1 MKEFITIKDFGPLK
15 ELERV
20 EIKPVTVLIGESAIG
35 KSTLMK
41 VLALMRYL
49 YKMANIRSYLRHSN
63 ITRSPFRIRI
73 EDMLKKMEMAH
84 MLKADSRIEY
94 LVRMD
99 NGSRYSITIE
109 KSRSCQ
115 LPFIAEED
123 LIFTKVSYISENR
136 NIIPMWVERV
146 SKNAG
151 ATLGYY
157 FHETNDDF
165 SHASEEDQMVDLNHV
180 SLKLHI
186 THPKGKAVKLR
197 IESTKDQHSPIELR
211 EASSGVQSSAP
222 LVLIM
227 KYFAR
232 HFSFKDAF
240 NRSVLN
246 YLHDVQRLT
255 KFKAVTEASK
265 LSKWVYV
272 HIEEPELSLFPDAQC
287 KLVEELLNIATH
299 TSEDRKLNLMFATH
313 SPYILNYLNIIL
325 NQTDEKRAHVSASNM
340 AVYRIYEGQVQN
352 LLVQDDKGHSV
363 VDTYDLTEMMG
374 NIYREFNELKA

>member
-15 ELERV
+15 DLEHV
-20 EIKPVTVLIGESAIG
+20 EIKPVTVLIGESATG

-49 YKMANIRSYLRHSN
+49 YKMANIRSYLKHSN

-84 MLKADSRIEY
+84 MLKSDSRIGY
-94 LVRMD
+94 TICMD
-99 NGSRYSITIE
+99 NGNEYTITIE

-115 LPFIAEED
+115 LPFIAEND

-136 NIIPMWVERV
+136 NIIPMWVEKV
-146 SKNAG
+146 SKNMG

-165 SHASEEDQMVDLNHV
+165 SHASEEDQVVDLKHV
-180 SLKLHI
+180 NLKLHI
-186 THPKGKAVKLR
+186 THPKGKAIKLR
-197 IESTKDQHSPIELR
+197 VESTNNQHTPIELR

-222 LVLIM
+222 LVLIVNF
-227 KYFAR
+227 FAK

-240 NRSVLN
+240 NRSVLT
-246 YLHDVQRLT
+246 YLHDVERLT
-255 KFKAVTEASK
+255 KFKAITEASE
-265 LSKWVYV
+265 LAKWVYI

-287 KLVEELLNIATH
+287 KLIEDLLHIATH
-299 TSEDRKLNLMFATH
+299 TSEDRKVNLMFATH

-325 NQTDEKRAHVSASNM
+325 NQTNEKRTRVNASDM
-340 AVYRIYEGQVQN
+340 AVYRIYNGQMQD
-352 LLVQDDKGHSV
+352 LLAQDDKGRTI
-363 VDTYDLTEMMG
+363 VDTYDLTEMMS
-374 NIYREFNELKA
+374 NIYREFNELEV